1 MALLCVDPQG
11 ASLGFL
17 DIRVKIG
24 DPVRRCGERSIR
36 AMILTCPECAS
47 RYFVDD
53 AKVGPAGRVVR
64 CASCGHRW
72 TARNEEAV
80 DLFDGPQGASLANPA
95 EGVEPGGEAAAGA
108 AATADPDA
116 EEPPVSALPGEELPK
131 VFRARANAERRL
143 REATATGVIWAGMAA
158 VMAAIVVAA
167 LIFRID
173 VVRILPG
180 AAGAYATV
188 GLPVNTVGLVIDRD
202 SIKAQPSMQE
212 GHAVVTV
219 TGTIRN
225 ITEHEVTAPPLRVEL
240 LDKDEKRVAGQLAGA
255 ANAKIPP
262 GEMRHFSITFLNPPR
277 TAKDLQIGFATEPG
291 AAKVVKTALKKP
303 GEHGAEP
310 ELSLRGAQDAPVE
323 HEAAGQEPP
332 GHESGDQ
339 TSPPNSHE
347 PATHE

>member
-1 MALLCVDPQG
+1 
-11 ASLGFL
+11 
-17 DIRVKIG
+17 
-24 DPVRRCGERSIR
+24 
-36 AMILTCPECAS
+36 MILTCPECAS

-53 AKVGPAGRVVR
+53 SKVGAAGRVVR

-72 TARNEEAV
+72 TARNEEAG
-80 DLFDGPQGASLANPA
+80 DLFEAPEASSLA
-95 EGVEPGGEAAAGA
+95 GQPGGAEQDPEAAAA
-108 AATADPDA
+108 AAAGDA
-116 EEPPVSALPGEELPK
+116 ETEEPPVSALPGEELPK

-143 REATATGVIWAGMAA
+143 REATTTGVIWAGMAA
-158 VMAAIVVAA
+158 AMAVVVVAA

-180 AAGAYATV
+180 AAGAYAAV

-202 SIKAQPSMQE
+202 SIKAQPSMQD

-225 ITEHEVTAPPLRVEL
+225 ITEHEVAAPPLRVEL
-240 LDKDEKRVAGQLAGA
+240 LNKDEKRVAGQLAGA

-262 GEMRHFSITFLNPPR
+262 GEVRHFSITFLNPPR

-291 AAKVVKTALKKP
+291 AAKAVKTALKKP
-303 GEHGAEP
+303 DEHGAEP

-332 GHESGDQ
+332 GHESGDA
-339 TSPPNSHE
+339 TSPPTSHE
-347 PATHE
+347 PAHHE

>member
-1 MALLCVDPQG
+1 MG
-11 ASLGFL
+11 S
-17 DIRVKIG
+17 
-24 DPVRRCGERSIR
+24 VRFA

-53 AKVGPAGRVVR
+53 SKVGAAGRVVR

-72 TARNEEAV
+72 TARNEEAG
-80 DLFDGPQGASLANPA
+80 DLFEAPEASSLA
-95 EGVEPGGEAAAGA
+95 GQPGGAEQDPEAAAA
-108 AATADPDA
+108 AAAGDA
-116 EEPPVSALPGEELPK
+116 ETEEPPVSALPGEELPK

-143 REATATGVIWAGMAA
+143 REATTTGVIWAGMAA
-158 VMAAIVVAA
+158 AMAVVVVAA

-180 AAGAYATV
+180 AAGAYAAV

-202 SIKAQPSMQE
+202 SIKAQPSMQD

-240 LDKDEKRVAGQLAGA
+240 LNKDEKRVAGQLAGA

-262 GEMRHFSITFLNPPR
+262 GEVRHFSITFLNPPR

-291 AAKVVKTALKKP
+291 AAKAVKTALKKP
-303 GEHGAEP
+303 DEHGAEP

-332 GHESGDQ
+332 GHESGDA
-339 TSPPNSHE
+339 TSPPTSHE
-347 PATHE
+347 PAHHE

>member
-53 AKVGPAGRVVR
+53 SKVGPTGRVVR

-72 TARNEEAV
+72 TARNEEAE
-80 DLFDGPQGASLANPA
+80 DLFDGPEASAPASKA
-95 EGVEPGGEAAAGA
+95 EGVEPGAESAGA
-108 AATADPDA
+108 AAAGDA

-158 VMAAIVVAA
+158 AMAVVVVAA

-180 AAGAYATV
+180 AAGAYAAV

-202 SIKAQPSMQE
+202 SIKARPSMQE

-240 LDKDEKRVAGQLAGA
+240 LNKDEKRVAGQLAGA

-262 GEMRHFSITFLNPPR
+262 GEVRHFSITFLNPPR
-277 TAKDLQIGFATEPG
+277 TAKDLQISFATDPG
-291 AAKVVKTALKKP
+291 AAKVVKTALKTP

-323 HEAAGQEPP
+323 HEAAGQAPP
-332 GHESGDQ
+332 GHESGDAN
-339 TSPPNSHE
+339 SPPDSHE
-347 PATHE
+347 PAHHE